1 MRKIESIV
9 FAVCFIK
16 CKALLSVCEECVIKK
31 AIQRTYADG
40 ENVCSS
46 FLKRDMQAKCF
57 FVFSF
62 WYACVRVCVCF
73 GRIVLSLFLLL
84 SLNVSYI
91 HLYLFIYFASF
102 AARNVWCRHLLFS
115 DMVVQLFRIS
125 ANIWA
130 NIQLLISE
138 DVCMCVLVC
147 ILFNWNSKRTRKT
160 QRSICAAFDV
170 ATEFMIQNDEKR
182 KKLHKHTERREKR
195 ARTMCATYLC
205 SFQCCANL
213 IVVAL
218 LTWLHWPNGPRMF
231 IQWD

>member
-1 MRKIESIV
+1 MAKTFAQV
-9 FAVCFIK
+9 FSREICR
-16 CKALLSVCEECVIKK
+16 
-31 AIQRTYADG
+31 Q
-40 ENVCSS
+40 NV
-46 FLKRDMQAKCF
+46 FCF
-57 FVFSF
+57 FVLALPLFVHF
-62 WYACVRVCVCF
+62 LYACVRVCVCF

-102 AARNVWCRHLLFS
+102 AARNVLCRHLLFS
-115 DMVVQLFRIS
+115 DMVFQLFRIS

-147 ILFNWNSKRTRKT
+147 ISFNWNSKRTRKT